1 MYQSSLQLLLRTAD
15 AIKSA
20 RGKSMWGPVVVAI
33 VGVQALPPQ
42 AFIVSVGAAGL
53 LPAQGARQIARLDL
67 CTQGYAQQAFLEGAA
82 LVLVPLVKRVGQC
95 VCFDLVGCDICW

>member
-20 RGKSMWGPVVVAI
+20 RGKSVWGPVVVAI

-67 CTQGYAQQAFLEGAA
+67 CTPGLRAA
-82 LVLVPLVKRVGQC
+82 SVSGGSSAC
-95 VCFDLVGCDICW
+95 SGTSC